1 LFPFTIQLLHNQGS
15 AEQWLE
21 TTAMEV
27 DTFPK
32 QNDSVSIEPCHDND
46 NYSQTIVT
54 LKQLKISPIT
64 HNPKSLIACYLTK
77 QKQYLTNR
85 INLKRII

>member
-1 LFPFTIQLLHNQGS
+1 
-15 AEQWLE
+15 
-21 TTAMEV
+21 MEV

-85 INLKRII
+85 SLSYKAFWPDIVVIYDMILTLKKSA